1 MADFTRRKDESAAQ
15 WLARLKSVGLSALSK
30 EERGALL
37 GAEQAARG
45 QVGQERRAAEAPLQ
59 SEPTLLDAAREAYH
73 RLTPED
79 RQQFIL
85 WLAQGAPRD
94 A

>member
-1 MADFTRRKDESAAQ
+1 MADFTQGKDESAAQ
-15 WLARLKSVGLSALSK
+15 WLARLKSVGLSALSR

-45 QVGQERRAAEAPLQ
+45 QVGQERREAEALLQ
-59 SEPTLLDAAREAYH
+59 SEPTLLDAAKEAYR

-79 RQQFIL
+79 CQRFIL
-85 WLAQGAPRD
+85 WLAQGAPKG

>member
-1 MADFTRRKDESAAQ
+1 MADFTQRKDESTAE
-15 WLARLKSVGLSALSK
+15 WLARIQGVGLGGLSR

-45 QVGQERRAAEAPLQ
+45 QAGQERRDAEALQ
-59 SEPTLLDAAREAYH
+59 RGEPTPLEQAREAYR
-73 RLTPED
+73 RLAPEE

-85 WLAQGAPRD
+85 WLASGAP
-94 A
+94 AE

>member
-1 MADFTRRKDESAAQ
+1 MADFTQGKDENAAQ

-45 QVGQERRAAEAPLQ
+45 RVGQERRDAEALRQ
-59 SEPTLLDAAREAYH
+59 GEPTLLDAAREAYW
-73 RLTPED
+73 RLSPED

-85 WLAQGAPRD
+85 WLAQGAPKD